1 MDAQNEQ
8 IELLNIV
15 IPVPQSVTQLL
26 PFRKLEL
33 MQEVQES
40 LLVAHV
46 RHGDWHGEQ
55 TVTLLK

>member
-1 MDAQNEQ
+1 LQIDAQNEQ

-26 PFRKLEL
+26 PFKKLVL

-46 RHGDWHGEQ
+46 RHGD
-55 TVTLLK
+55 